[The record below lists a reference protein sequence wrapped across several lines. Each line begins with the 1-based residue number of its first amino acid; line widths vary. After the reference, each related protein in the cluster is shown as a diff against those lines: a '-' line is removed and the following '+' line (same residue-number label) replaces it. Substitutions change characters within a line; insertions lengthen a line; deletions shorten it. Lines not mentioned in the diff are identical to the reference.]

1 MSEIIKNFEIK
12 IKFTDHVFMLA
23 EGKDGKPTVRTNPN
37 TKMPKGIY
45 QIFLQGTELL
55 PGFGVIYLGISGA
68 EKQTAREGTKQRW
81 HAHGQ
86 KMTGIFK
93 NAKVS
98 GAATSVA
105 TLYAVPSGKYSTLHS
120 IFITNRYN
128 LEDLYVNLLI
138 NDGSTDY
145 YVAYLLP
152 VPANLGAIIERPINL
167 QSTETLKVQASRA
180 SSIDIVA
187 NLIEF
192 TV

>member
-1 MSEIIKNFEIK
+1 M
-12 IKFTDHVFMLA
+12 A
-23 EGKDGKPTVRTNPN
+23 
-37 TKMPKGIY
+37 
-45 QIFLQGTELL
+45 
-55 PGFGVIYLGISGA
+55 
-68 EKQTAREGTKQRW
+68 
-81 HAHGQ
+81 
-86 KMTGIFK
+86 TGIFK

-105 TLYAVPSGKYSTLHS
+105 TLYTVPSGKYSTLHS

-128 LEDLYVNLLI
+128 LEDVNVNILI
-138 NDGSTDY
+138 NDGSTDF

-152 VPANLGAIIERPINL
+152 VPANLGTVIERPINL

>member
-1 MSEIIKNFEIK
+1 M
-12 IKFTDHVFMLA
+12 A
-23 EGKDGKPTVRTNPN
+23 
-37 TKMPKGIY
+37 
-45 QIFLQGTELL
+45 
-55 PGFGVIYLGISGA
+55 
-68 EKQTAREGTKQRW
+68 
-81 HAHGQ
+81 
-86 KMTGIFK
+86 TGIFK

-138 NDGSTDY
+138 NDGSTDF

-152 VPANLGAIIERPINL
+152 VPANLGTVIERPINL

>member
-1 MSEIIKNFEIK
+1 M
-12 IKFTDHVFMLA
+12 A
-23 EGKDGKPTVRTNPN
+23 
-37 TKMPKGIY
+37 
-45 QIFLQGTELL
+45 
-55 PGFGVIYLGISGA
+55 
-68 EKQTAREGTKQRW
+68 
-81 HAHGQ
+81 
-86 KMTGIFK
+86 TGIFK

-98 GAATSVA
+98 GAVTSVA
-105 TLYAVPSGKYSTLHS
+105 TLYTVPSGKYSTLHS

-128 LEDLYVNLLI
+128 LEDLYVNILI

-152 VPANLGAIIERPINL
+152 VPAYLGAVIERPINL
-167 QSTETLKVQASRA
+167 QSTELLRVQASRA

>member
-1 MSEIIKNFEIK
+1 
-12 IKFTDHVFMLA
+12 
-23 EGKDGKPTVRTNPN
+23 
-37 TKMPKGIY
+37 
-45 QIFLQGTELL
+45 
-55 PGFGVIYLGISGA
+55 
-68 EKQTAREGTKQRW
+68 
-81 HAHGQ
+81 
-86 KMTGIFK
+86 
-93 NAKVS
+93 
-98 GAATSVA
+98 
-105 TLYAVPSGKYSTLHS
+105 
-120 IFITNRYN
+120 
-128 LEDLYVNLLI
+128 VNLLI

>member
-93 NAKVS
+93 NAKDTENFAQFRKDVIEL
-98 GAATSVA
+98 GYDLKHSVPDPA
-105 TLYAVPSGKYSTLHS
+105 RYRSGK
-120 IFITNRYN
+120 RG
-128 LEDLYVNLLI
+128 
-138 NDGSTDY
+138 GSVSCT
-145 YVAYLLP
+145 
-152 VPANLGAIIERPINL
+152 
-167 QSTETLKVQASRA
+167 
-180 SSIDIVA
+180 
-187 NLIEF
+187 
-192 TV
+192 

>member
-1 MSEIIKNFEIK
+1 M
-12 IKFTDHVFMLA
+12 A
-23 EGKDGKPTVRTNPN
+23 
-37 TKMPKGIY
+37 
-45 QIFLQGTELL
+45 
-55 PGFGVIYLGISGA
+55 
-68 EKQTAREGTKQRW
+68 
-81 HAHGQ
+81 
-86 KMTGIFK
+86 TGIFK

-105 TLYAVPSGKYSTLHS
+105 TLHTVPSGKYSTLHS

-128 LEDLYVNLLI
+128 LEDLYVNILI

-152 VPANLGAIIERPINL
+152 VPANLGAVIERPINL
-167 QSTETLKVQASRA
+167 QSTELLRVQASRA